1 MEKINEVKSKDQHLY
16 YTIETDN
23 PNIEVAINEINKG
36 LDSILSQKRCNKCGS
51 IQPEIRL
58 NHDGKCFIFTCTEI
72 NNTTTNELIL
82 KSDYKTLCHYLMS
95 QGYGA
100 QSEEAYNKWCDEHG
114 IP

>member
-1 MEKINEVKSKDQHLY
+1 MEKTDDISLKDQHLY

-23 PNIEVAINEINKG
+23 LNSEVAINEINKG
-36 LDSILSQKRCNKCGS
+36 LDSILNQRYCRKCGS

-58 NHDGKCFIFTCTEI
+58 NHDGKCFVFTCTEI
-72 NNTTTNELIL
+72 NYIATNELIL
-82 KSDYKTLCHYLMS
+82 KSDYKALCHYLMS

-100 QSEEAYNKWCDEHG
+100 QSEEGYNKWCDEHG